1 MYELIVAFNNNY
13 IIGNDLIIPWN
24 IKEDL
29 IYFKKITENKNV
41 IMGYKTH
48 LTFPALKNRIN
59 YVITDRIVKEKKQ
72 GFIYTDKIPEECIF
86 IGGSTIYKKYWELCQ
101 KIYITIIDND
111 IKGNIYFP
119 IKLSEIEKKYI
130 LSFNNSNTYYD
141 YLNLTY
147 TKCSFLVYASAH
159 FPVTGVSG
167 SPSEDSSSLGA

>member
-41 IMGYKTH
+41 IMVYKTH

-72 GFIYTDKIPEECIF
+72 GFIYTDKIPEEGIF

-101 KIYITIIDND
+101 KIYITII
-111 IKGNIYFP
+111 
-119 IKLSEIEKKYI
+119 
-130 LSFNNSNTYYD
+130 
-141 YLNLTY
+141 
-147 TKCSFLVYASAH
+147 
-159 FPVTGVSG
+159 
-167 SPSEDSSSLGA
+167 

>member
-29 IYFKKITENKNV
+29 KYFKKITENKNV

-59 YVITDRIVKEKKQ
+59 YVITDKPVKEKKI
-72 GFIYTDKIPEECIF
+72 GFIYTDKIPESGVF

-101 KIYITIIDND
+101 KIYITIIDNN
-111 IKGNIYFP
+111 IKGNVYFP
-119 IKLSEIEKKYI
+119 IQISEIEKKYI
-130 LSFNNSNTYYD
+130 LSSSISDIFYD
-141 YLNLTY
+141 YINLTY
-147 TKCSFLVYASAH
+147 TKCNFLVYASAH

-167 SPSEDSSSLGA
+167 SPSEDSSTLGS